1 VNVRTAGAWIT
12 TGVAFWVSLGAL
24 DVTSAGSGVVRV
36 AMLPGLGQLAACV
49 ALAVVLGAVLRLRIP
64 ATTHVKGEPT
74 GHAPRTPG
82 SGDSFLPLY
91 ALVVLVL
98 PYLPWLPDRLPV
110 LRVFAGP
117 GRLLVWLIVACQVTW
132 AVLGS
137 GRGRRVVVA
146 MRAWSPRRACLVV
159 FTAGIVLFG
168 AAALALEPSG
178 LFPGGDE
185 PHYLIITQSL
195 IEDRDLRID
204 NNHQQQDYASYYD
217 SDLPPHTIAA
227 GKDGGMY
234 SVHPVGLPLLAAPAF
249 AFGGYGGVVL
259 LMIVLAAAAAALAWT
274 WVRRVTGSVSAATFS
289 WSVTALSV
297 PYLTNSGTIYPEIPA
312 ALAVM
317 IAATVAMRD
326 TGLGESGGV
335 PGAAPARAWRSLLL
349 GLATG
354 VLPWLH
360 AKYTPLSAVL
370 LAVGVWRV
378 WRDRPST
385 PQSRGRHLA
394 LAAAPYVCSVA
405 GWLTFHYV
413 IWGSAWPSAPYGGAA
428 GTQMSLL
435 SLARGI
441 PGLLADQEYG
451 VLSYAP
457 ALGIGLVGLW
467 SMWRAGGRVRGLAV
481 ELGLSLAALFG
492 TIGAF
497 QMWWGGTALP
507 GRMIVSG
514 LLLFTLPIAWEF
526 RSAAD
531 RPERRAAYRL
541 LLLVGLAATI
551 SVVVVRNGAT
561 LALGRNGVSRLLEW
575 LSPDWHLWAYAPDF
589 IMQPTW
595 LALLQAGIWVAAILA
610 SAWAVGLLAAR
621 GTAARGSSR
630 TGRGLAFLRANA
642 GALLAVVIVTVVM
655 PVALGGRLKP
665 NLAPEDRSRID
676 MLESFD
682 PHARPIGVV
691 FDPLSL
697 VDASALPKS
706 FAVSARPG
714 SRTGRQPVP
723 VLLNARFALPAGRY
737 IVELLPRSASGP
749 DAALVGHLVLQAGRS
764 GGSLTEWN
772 VDADVG
778 KRWQATFDLPVD
790 VNFVGLRADPELEAR
805 VGELRVLP
813 VRVVPTLD
821 RVAAYEVL
829 ATMTLDRFV
838 FLFHDGSSYPEPNG
852 FWVRGSSRANVSVVS
867 QTGRLTTRIHLRLRS
882 PVANTIR
889 IETPGLT
896 WTEDLRPD
904 VPKDIE
910 VEPTALDGTFR
921 MTITPARGFRPP
933 DVTPGSQDRRFLG
946 CWVEVVE

>member
-1 VNVRTAGAWIT
+1 MTS
-12 TGVAFWVSLGAL
+12 GVAFWVSLGAL

-36 AMLPGLGQLAACV
+36 AMLPGVGQLAACL
-49 ALAVVLGAVLRLRIP
+49 ALALALGAVLRLRMPVTAGPRREP
-64 ATTHVKGEPT
+64 AD
-74 GHAPRTPG
+74 HAARTSG
-82 SGDSFLPLY
+82 SGDAFLPLY
-91 ALVVLVL
+91 ALAVLVL

-117 GRLLVWLIVACQVTW
+117 GRLLVWLIVVCQVTW
-132 AVLGS
+132 AILGS
-137 GRGRRVVVA
+137 GRGRRVVARV
-146 MRAWSPRRACLVV
+146 RAWSPWRACLVV
-159 FTAGIVLFG
+159 FTVGIVLYG
-168 AAALALEPSG
+168 AAALALAPSG

-195 IEDRDLRID
+195 LKDRDLRID

-227 GKDGGMY
+227 GRDGGMY
-234 SVHPVGLPLLAAPAF
+234 SVHPIGLPLLAAPAF

-259 LMIVLAAAAAALAWT
+259 LVIVLAAAAAALAWT

-326 TGLGESGGV
+326 TSVGHSGGL
-335 PGAAPARAWRSLLL
+335 PGAAPVRAWRSFLL
-349 GLATG
+349 GLSTA

-360 AKYTPLSAVL
+360 AKYALLSAVL
-370 LAVGVWRV
+370 VAIGVWRV
-378 WRDRPST
+378 WRDRASA
-385 PQSRGRHLA
+385 PQSRGRQIA
-394 LAAAPYVCSVA
+394 IAAVPYICSVA

-413 IWGSAWPSAPYGGAA
+413 MWGSPWPSAPYGGAA
-428 GTQMSLL
+428 GTQMSLR

-457 ALGIGLVGLW
+457 ALGIGVVGLW
-467 SMWRAGGRVRGLAV
+467 SMWCAGGRGRGLAV
-481 ELGLSLAALFG
+481 ELGLALAALFG
-492 TIGAF
+492 TVGAF

-526 RSAAD
+526 RAAAD

-561 LALGRNGVSRLLEW
+561 LALGRNGVSPLLEW

-595 LALLQAGIWVAAILA
+595 VALLQVGIWLAAMLA
-610 SAWAVGLLAAR
+610 SAWAVGLLAGR

-630 TGRGLAFLRANA
+630 TGRGIAFLRANA
-642 GALLAVVIVTVVM
+642 GALLAVVIVSVAM

-665 NLAPEDRSRID
+665 NPAPEDRSRID

-682 PHARPIGVV
+682 PQARPIGIV

-697 VDASALPKS
+697 VDASAVPKS

-714 SRTGRQPVP
+714 SRTARQPTP

-737 IVELLPRSASGP
+737 TVELLPRSASGP
-749 DAALVGHLVLQAGRS
+749 DAPLSGHLALQAGRS
-764 GGSLTEWN
+764 GGSLSEWH
-772 VDADVG
+772 VEADAG
-778 KRWQATFDLPVD
+778 SRWETTFDLPVD
-790 VNFVGLRADPELEAR
+790 VNFVGFRADQALDAR
-805 VGELRVLP
+805 IGELRILP

-829 ATMTLDRFV
+829 ATMTLGRFV
-838 FLFHDGSSYPEPNG
+838 FLFHDGSSYPEPDG
-852 FWVRGSSRANVSVVS
+852 FWVRGSNRAIVSVVS
-867 QTGRLTTRIHLRLRS
+867 RTGHLTTGVRLRLRS

-889 IETPGLT
+889 IDTPGLT
-896 WTEDLRPD
+896 WTEGLEPG

-910 VEPTALDGTFR
+910 VEPTALDGTIR
-921 MTITPARGFRPP
+921 MTISPARGFQPSEL
-933 DVTPGSQDRRFLG
+933 TPGSQDRRFLG
-946 CWVEVVE
+946 CWVEVVG